1 MVQTLTIQGVE
12 KLIRSEKAKGRKAL
26 KIKTSQWEFL
36 NGRPRMYLQTKGL
49 EEVEKH
55 LTAIGCKVE
64 YERNEKQVSVGYN
77 MTGAIK
83 KCSVRN
89 LHTSSLIV
97 KW

>member
-1 MVQTLTIQGVE
+1 MVKTLTVQGIS
-12 KLIRSEKAKGRKAL
+12 KMICSEKQKGRKAL

-36 NGRPRMYLQTKGL
+36 DGRPRMYLQTKGL
-49 EEVEKH
+49 EEVEKY
-55 LTAIGCKVE
+55 LTANGFKVE
-64 YERNEKQVSVGYN
+64 YERNAKQVSVGYN